1 MAREFRRKTL
11 LLTSADV
18 RSVLD
23 MSRVI
28 EATEEAFRQKATR
41 HTQMP
46 AKTYLFYRKHNGDLR
61 CMPSYIEGKEVSAV
75 KIVNVHP
82 DNPEKKGLPSVMGL
96 VVLVDPSTGF
106 PLAIMDGTRITEM
119 RTGAASAVASKY
131 LARRDSRVL
140 AMIGAGKQ
148 ARTQVLGQA
157 TTFGHLR
164 EVRVFDISKPHLQS
178 FAKELREQY
187 AGRIDKVVS
196 CDSVQKVLEGS
207 DIVITATPSREP
219 FVKEEWIRPGVHF
232 NCIGADAPGK
242 QEIEPDVFKKVKLVI
257 DDWEQ
262 TSHSGEINVAFSK
275 GIITKADVHAEI
287 GEIVAGTKPGRTS
300 DNEITLFSSTGLGVQ
315 DAMTAKLVFDEA
327 TRRGLGQEVNL
338 VLS

>member
-1 MAREFRRKTL
+1 MATESRRKTL

-18 RSVLD
+18 RSVLE
-23 MSRVI
+23 MSQVI
-28 EATEEAFRQKATR
+28 EATEEAFRQKATGN
-41 HTQMP
+41 TQMP
-46 AKTYLFYRKHNGDLR
+46 AKVYLFYRMHNGDLR
-61 CMPSYIEGKEVSAV
+61 CMPSYVEGKEVSAV

-82 DNPEKKGLPSVMGL
+82 DNPERLGLPSVMGL
-96 VVLVDPSTGF
+96 VVLVDPRSGF

-131 LARRDSRVL
+131 LARRDSGAL
-140 AMIGAGKQ
+140 AIIGAGKQ

-157 TTFGHLR
+157 TTFGHLK
-164 EVRVFDISKPHLQS
+164 EVRVFDISKPHLQN
-178 FAKELREQY
+178 FVKELREQY
-187 AGRIDKVVS
+187 ASQVDKVVP
-196 CDSVQKVLEGS
+196 CDSVQKVLQGS

-219 FVKEEWIRPGVHF
+219 FVKEEWVGPGMHF

-242 QEIEPDVFKKVKLVI
+242 QEMEPGIFKKVKLVI

-262 TSHSGEINVAFSK
+262 ASHSGEINVAFSK
-275 GIITKADVHAEI
+275 GIITKADVYAEI
-287 GEIVAGTKPGRTS
+287 GEIVAGSKPGRTD
-300 DNEITLFSSTGLGVQ
+300 DNEVTLFSSTGLGVQ

-327 TRRGLGQEVNL
+327 TRRGLGQEVDI